1 MSLELTLFYF
11 FKCLSLATAGLSL
24 QSVTLHTMWRRL
36 HFVWRLQIVL
46 EHFCVVALPGCLL
59 VTVIVRSWQAQ
70 SCSMRTMSST
80 HPRWPT
86 IHRQMAFTCWQICL
100 SCIFR
105 IITPI
110 GTSPYL
116 LFVSHTTALQAT
128 TGFLSSL
135 LVYSREATCIL
146 DTLLPC
152 SYGLYSDGGIQ
163 PRSSD
168 ITIGAWA
175 RAPDGTRK

>member
-1 MSLELTLFYF
+1 MSFSSNSWIVVAICHATHYVETAALRM
-11 FKCLSLATAGLSL
+11 ATADCTGAFLCRGTPWVLISDRDRSFL
-24 QSVTLHTMWRRL
+24 AGTVLLHAHNVVHSPTMATL
-36 HFVWRLQIVL
+36 
-46 EHFCVVALPGCLL
+46 
-59 VTVIVRSWQAQ
+59 
-70 SCSMRTMSST
+70 
-80 HPRWPT
+80 
-86 IHRQMAFTCWQICL
+86 HRQMAFTCWQICL

-163 PRSSD
+163 PRSSG